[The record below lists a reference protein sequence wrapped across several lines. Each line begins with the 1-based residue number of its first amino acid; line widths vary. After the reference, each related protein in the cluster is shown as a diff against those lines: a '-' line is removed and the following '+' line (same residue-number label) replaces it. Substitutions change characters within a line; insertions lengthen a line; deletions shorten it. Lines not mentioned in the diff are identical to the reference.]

1 MQTVSQLLDQKY
13 YVTNT
18 YKWFKVL
25 NTNVFEKKYRIYDLN
40 WRCVYPWIFTSKSE
54 AFAFILN
61 NYEELNERKSY

>member
-25 NTNVFEKKYRIYDLN
+25 NTNAFEKKFKIYDLD
-40 WRCVYPWIFTSKSE
+40 WRCIYPWNFNSKSE
-54 AFAFILN
+54 AFTFIRN